1 MKIIYKPLKELV
13 IDLTRSERVTFSKFL
28 GLFLGSSFILLS
40 IIFLLFFKME
50 SKSQYELITSNMQ
63 NVASKVSSAIIYAHM
78 AGLSINTANMA
89 NFIKYDYA
97 LYDKDHN
104 KLIGN
109 INETI
114 DLSKNLQKIEDSYV
128 LVDSTPRGHLGVYHI
143 VIKENIYSNI
153 ITKLTEKL
161 IFFFFLIYS
170 AIAVIGYYLASLF
183 ISPIINERKKLNNFI
198 KDTTHEL
205 NTPITAILM
214 STGENAPLTQKNLQR
229 INLSAKRISEIY
241 QDLVYLF
248 LQDSKKTNSIQ
259 NLQIDRIIEQQL
271 EYFHSFC
278 QKKKLIISSDLEP
291 TTLKIDKENFIR
303 LFNNLFSNAIK
314 YNKINGSIDIKL
326 KNNTLIIQDSGIGIK
341 KDRLKDIFN
350 RYYRGTKEQGG
361 FGIGLNIVYH
371 ICKTYKIK
379 IDVDSTEGKG
389 TTFKLKFRD

>member
-1 MKIIYKPLKELV
+1 M
-13 IDLTRSERVTFSKFL
+13 DLTRSERITFSKFL
-28 GLFLGSSFILLS
+28 GLYLGSSFILLT
-40 IIFLLFFKME
+40 IIFLLFYKME
-50 SKSQYELITSNMQ
+50 SRSQYELITSNMQ

-78 AGLSINTANMA
+78 AGLSINTAKMA

-97 LYDKDHN
+97 LFDKEHR

-109 INETI
+109 IKNRI
-114 DLSKNLQKIEDSYV
+114 DLSKKLQKIDDSFV

-143 VIKENIYSNI
+143 VIKENIYHDI

-161 IFFFFLIYS
+161 IFYFFLIYS
-170 AIAVIGYYLASLF
+170 TIAVIGYYLASLF

-214 STGENAPLTQKNLQR
+214 STGKDAPLTQKNLQR

-241 QDLVYLF
+241 KDLVYLF
-248 LQDSKKTNSIQ
+248 LQDSNNKPHIEE
-259 NLQIDRIIEQQL
+259 LQLDKIIEQQL
-271 EYFHSFC
+271 EYFQSFS
-278 QKKKLIISSDLEP
+278 QKKRLTINSKLEP
-291 TTLKIDKENFIR
+291 TTFKIDKENFSR
-303 LFNNLFSNAIK
+303 LFNNLISNAIK
-314 YNKINGSIDIKL
+314 YNKIGGFINITL
-326 KNNTLIIQDSGIGIK
+326 KDSTLIIEDGGIGIK

-371 ICKTYKIK
+371 ICKTYNIE
-379 IDVDSTEGKG
+379 IEVESQETKG
-389 TTFKLKFRD
+389 TTFKLKFKD